1 MRRFEVA
8 KKYINGVLQ
17 TKINEL
23 TGIEE
28 AVYWDV
34 LENNMPEYATTH
46 AAGADFR
53 SVEDV
58 VVKSIWK
65 QIMKSGYMGTTRQLK
80 SAFKDV
86 FGEQLSDSV
95 GLRDI
100 PNEDSERKLMEP
112 TIIHTGIKAYMEEDE
127 VLYLYNRS
135 SGPKKLGLVLS
146 NSVGV
151 IDSDYYNNLGTDGE
165 IMFAYY
171 NFLPFD
177 IKIKKGDK
185 IGQGVFQKYL
195 RAENAKVGGIR
206 EGGFGSTDTINNQSV
221 NLKKESESVHKGIK
235 IC

>member
-1 MRRFEVA
+1 MRKFEVA
-8 KKYINGVLQ
+8 KKYVNGVLQ
-17 TKINEL
+17 TKINEF

-28 AVYWDV
+28 TVYWDV
-34 LENNMPEYATTH
+34 LKTDMPEYATKH
-46 AAGADFR
+46 AAGADFK
-53 SVEDV
+53 SAEDV

-95 GLRDI
+95 GLGDI

-112 TIIHTGIKAYMEEDE
+112 TIIHTGIKACMEEDE

-151 IDSDYYNNLGTDGE
+151 IDSDYYNNSSTDGE

-177 IKIKKGDK
+177 VKIKKGDR

-206 EGGFGSTDTINNQSV
+206 EGGFGSTDDKKSV
-221 NLKKESESVHKGIK
+221 NLRKESESVHKGIK

>member
-8 KKYINGVLQ
+8 KKYVNGVLQ

-28 AVYWDV
+28 PVYWDV
-34 LENNMPEYATTH
+34 LESDMPEYATKYS
-46 AAGADFR
+46 AGADFKAA
-53 SVEDV
+53 EDV

-65 QIMKSGYMGTTRQLK
+65 QIMKSSCMGTTRQLK

-86 FGEQLSDSV
+86 FGDQFSESV
-95 GLRDI
+95 GLGDI
-100 PNEDSERKLMEP
+100 PNEDNERKLMEP
-112 TIIHTGIKAYMEEDE
+112 TIIHTGIKVSMEDDD
-127 VLYLYNRS
+127 VLYIYNRS
-135 SGPKKLGLVLS
+135 SGPKKLGLVLA

-151 IDSDYYNNLGTDGE
+151 IDRDYYGNPETDGE

-185 IGQGVFQKYL
+185 IGQGVLQKYF

-206 EGGFGSTDTINNQSV
+206 KGAFGSTDNNESV
-221 NLKKESESVHKGIK
+221 NLKKESEPT
-235 IC
+235 

>member
-8 KKYINGVLQ
+8 KKYVNGVLQ
-17 TKINEL
+17 TKVNEL

-34 LENNMPEYATTH
+34 LESDMPEYATKH

-53 SVEDV
+53 AVEDI

-65 QIMKSGYMGTTRQLK
+65 QIMKSSCMGTTRQLK

-86 FGEQLSDSV
+86 FGDQFSESI
-95 GLRDI
+95 GLGEI
-100 PNEDSERKLMEP
+100 PNEDNERKLMEP
-112 TIIHTGIKAYMEEDE
+112 TFIHTGIKACMEEDE
-127 VLYLYNRS
+127 VLYIYNRS
-135 SGPKKLGLVLS
+135 SGPKKLGLVLA

-151 IDSDYYNNLGTDGE
+151 IDSDYYNNQGTDGE
-165 IMFAYY
+165 IVFAYY

-185 IGQGVFQKYL
+185 IGQGVFQKFL
-195 RAENAKVGGIR
+195 RADNAKVGGIR
-206 EGGFGSTDTINNQSV
+206 EGGFGSTDNKKSV
-221 NLKKESESVHKGIK
+221 NLKKESDTVHKGIK